1 MLTEAVLAVD
11 VWDVVQRCSPSVK
24 KWTGMIDGRAC
35 IGVQWEIALIQGLSQ
50 PESSSLPERPHR
62 SLESKV

>member
-1 MLTEAVLAVD
+1 MLTEAALAVD
-11 VWDVVQRCSPSVK
+11 VWYVVQRCSPSVK
-24 KWTGMIDGRAC
+24 KQTGMIDGRAC

-50 PESSSLPERPHR
+50 PESSSLPERPHG